1 MSLSHLG
8 TMGAVGQSL
17 ALLGIA
23 LLWSLRATAFEW
35 LREFFDI
42 WRGQVSGRDPLLADP
57 VYMRR
62 TPRRPRNAL
71 LLAGAIGL
79 VFLGQILFFLDLTF

>member
-1 MSLSHLG
+1 MSLMNLG
-8 TMGAVGQSL
+8 TMGAVGESL

-23 LLWSLRATAFEW
+23 LLWSLRASALEW

-42 WRGQVSGRDPLLADP
+42 WRGQVSGRDPLLMDR

-62 TPRRPRNAL
+62 TPRRPRGAL
-71 LLAGAIGL
+71 LLVGAIGL
-79 VFLGQILFFLDLTF
+79 VFLGQILFLLDLTF